1 MHYFEYKKDELYCE
15 EVPISKVVET
25 VGTPAYIY
33 SYKTLERHF
42 LVFDNAF
49 KGMPHIVC
57 YSCKAN
63 SNMAVLAVM
72 GRLGGGTDIVSE
84 GELYRALSAGI
95 PAGKIVFSGAG
106 KTEDEIKAAIKAQIL
121 MINIESEDE
130 LHTVARVAKKMKK
143 QVPVSIRVNPQID
156 PKTHPYITTG
166 LKKNKFGIIWDN
178 AFKLY
183 NDMKQ
188 EPYLTPIGIS
198 SHIGSQ
204 ILEISPFIESV
215 RSLRKMAD
223 QLKNNGMNIKYLDIG
238 GGLGITYKNEIPP
251 NPDEYAGV
259 IKKELEGTGITLVL
273 EPGRVLV
280 GNSGIFVTK
289 LLYVKKVPGKT
300 FYIVDGAMN
309 DLVRPALYDAYH
321 EIIPVIRKNKE
332 NGSEE
337 TKVDIVGPI
346 CESGDFFA
354 KDRAMPSLESG
365 SLLAVKGAG
374 AYGFSMSSNYNSRR
388 RAAEVLV
395 KGDELFVIRKRE
407 TFRDLTKG
415 ESIPSFLEDM

>member
-15 EVPISKVVET
+15 EVPISKIAEA

-33 SYKTLERHF
+33 SFKTLERHF

-49 KGMPHIVC
+49 KDMPHIIC

-63 SNMAVLAVM
+63 SNGAILKVM

-84 GELYRALSAGI
+84 GELNRALSAGI
-95 PAGKIVFSGAG
+95 PSGKIVFSGAG
-106 KTEDEIKAAIKAQIL
+106 KTVDEIRAAIKAQIL
-121 MINIESEDE
+121 MINIESEEE
-130 LHTVARVAKKMKK
+130 LHSIAGVAKKMKIK
-143 QVPVSIRVNPQID
+143 VPVSIRVNPQID

-166 LKKNKFGIIWDN
+166 LKKNKFGIIWDD
-178 AFKLY
+178 AFRLY
-183 NDMKQ
+183 NDMKK
-188 EPYLTPIGIS
+188 EPYLSPVGIS

-204 ILEISPFIESV
+204 ILELSPFIEAV
-215 RSLRKMAD
+215 RSLKEMAD
-223 QLKNNGMNIKYLDIG
+223 QLKDNGISIKYIDIG
-238 GGLGITYKNEIPP
+238 GGLGITYKDETPP
-251 NPDEYAGV
+251 HSDEYADV
-259 IKKELEGTGITLVL
+259 IKKELKGTDVTLLL
-273 EPGRVLV
+273 EPGRLLV
-280 GNSGIFVTK
+280 GNSGIFITK

-321 EIIPVIRKNKE
+321 EIKPVVTKDRKE
-332 NGSEE
+332 I
-337 TKVDIVGPI
+337 KVDIVGPI

-354 KDRAMPSLESG
+354 KNRGMPTLESG
-365 SLLAVKGAG
+365 SLLAVMGAG

-395 KGDELFVIRKRE
+395 KGDEFFIIRKRE
-407 TFRDLTKG
+407 TFKDLTKG
-415 ESIPSFLEDM
+415 ESIPSFLEDL